1 VKLATQ
7 GKIIAGGPAF
17 SRVFRDPRIS
27 VTHAVTSAAIPLHA
41 HSEYVF
47 GYYFRGLS
55 SCRVA
60 SRSDLDFSPGDLGLL
75 NPGDAHEDF
84 ASDSEREY
92 LTVNVKKE
100 LFQDLLRDV
109 CAGASHL
116 PFFTASKLSNDA
128 QISRI
133 CESIRCEVD
142 NQNFGREVVIR
153 SLVTQLA
160 IYLLRQLP
168 AGELGLA
175 RDEESPVGH
184 RQQVRRAS
192 EYLQDN
198 CSREFNLDHIAAVA
212 GLSKYHLERV
222 FKRAT
227 GLNLHTYMVLVRVD
241 RAKQALTTTPRS
253 IADIALEFG
262 FSDQSHFTNVF
273 RRFVGLTPHAYR
285 LATR

>member
-1 VKLATQ
+1 VELAT
-7 GKIIAGGPAF
+7 GVKSIVGGPAF
-17 SRVFRDPRIS
+17 RRVFRDPHIS

-55 SCRVA
+55 SCRIA
-60 SRSDLDFSPGDLGLL
+60 SRSDLDFRPGDLGLL

-84 ASDSEREY
+84 ASDSERDY
-92 LTVNVKKE
+92 LTINVKKE
-100 LFQDLLRDV
+100 LFHDLLRDIS
-109 CAGASHL
+109 ASTGGL
-116 PFFTASKLSNDA
+116 PSFPASKLSNDA
-128 QISRI
+128 QIGRI

-160 IYLLRQLP
+160 VYLLRRLP
-168 AGELGLA
+168 AGEFGRA
-175 RDEESPVGH
+175 RDQKGLVGH
-184 RQQVRRAS
+184 REQVRRVS
-192 EYLQDN
+192 EYFQDN
-198 CSREFNLDHIAAVA
+198 CSREFNLDQIAAVA

-227 GLNLHTYMVLVRVD
+227 GLNLHTYMVLVRLD
-241 RAKQALTTTPRS
+241 RAKQVLSATSRP
-253 IADIALEFG
+253 IAEIALDFG